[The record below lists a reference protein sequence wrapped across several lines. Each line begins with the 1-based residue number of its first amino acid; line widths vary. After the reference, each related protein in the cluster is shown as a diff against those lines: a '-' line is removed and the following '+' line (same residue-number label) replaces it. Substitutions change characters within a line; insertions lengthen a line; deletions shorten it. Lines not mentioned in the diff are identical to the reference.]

1 MMTGIAVRLRCLLLQ
16 MATAPDAG
24 GSLYLSA
31 KTAAARA
38 T

>member
-1 MMTGIAVRLRCLLLQ
+1 MMTGIAAQLRCLLLQ
-16 MATAPDAG
+16 TATAADAG

-38 T
+38 S